1 MIENKRLVAASR
13 TAVGVRNYRR
23 ARSRA
28 LTRLAQAF
36 PEQYKAYLK
45 EEKQNDNTQGKAW
58 IDLDGNTNSS
68 MGASTRADT
77 KASNRDTLRKTQ
89 AGDSR
94 EDEGDLE

>member
-1 MIENKRLVAASR
+1 MENKRLMAA
-13 TAVGVRNYRR
+13 TKYAVWQRNYRR
-23 ARSRA
+23 ARERA
-28 LTRLAQAF
+28 LTRLAQAY
-36 PEQYKAYLK
+36 PDEYRIYLEQ
-45 EEKQNDNTQGKAW
+45 EKQNDYTQGKTW

-68 MGASTRADT
+68 MGASTRSDT